1 MFTGSSSPDRP
12 EARLDASYSRLSLR
26 ARGLTGALVG
36 LVLTMAACASPG
48 GGDGPP
54 QGDPTGQCAVK
65 LISDV
70 TTPLTLSDSSAGC
83 DYLVEGE
90 LRVNSTLTIE
100 PGTEVRFAQDARLTF
115 SNGGSLHAVG
125 AAENRI
131 LLRGQADEHGY
142 WYGLCFSDSGPSR
155 LEHVDL
161 MNAGKVFSGGS
172 VVCRGGIGSVGT
184 FTSGPVSILHTH
196 ISGASTS
203 GLDAALLTLGAFERN
218 VFSDN
223 LEYGVRVSAAF
234 ASHLDVDSDYTGAS
248 VGAPNGREFVY
259 LTGRLN
265 EPGSTHIWDRLN
277 APYLTGGDEE
287 PYGEY
292 VIIDN
297 DSHVIIAP
305 GATFYFGERGGITV
319 DRGAT
324 LTATGTE
331 AERVV
336 FTGAVEEP
344 GSWLGLLTRDAALHL
359 EWAEVSWAGAER
371 VGYAGNVLITGA
383 RTNQTSYVRR
393 TLLQGSA
400 ACGLYANSTTAAY
413 LEHEENQYVDNATDQ
428 CLP

>member
-1 MFTGSSSPDRP
+1 M
-12 EARLDASYSRLSLR
+12 
-26 ARGLTGALVG
+26 
-36 LVLTMAACASPG
+36 
-48 GGDGPP
+48 
-54 QGDPTGQCAVK
+54 
-65 LISDV
+65 
-70 TTPLTLSDSSAGC
+70 
-83 DYLVEGE
+83 
-90 LRVNSTLTIE
+90 
-100 PGTEVRFAQDARLTF
+100 
-115 SNGGSLHAVG
+115 
-125 AAENRI
+125 
-131 LLRGQADEHGY
+131 
-142 WYGLCFSDSGPSR
+142 
-155 LEHVDL
+155 
-161 MNAGKVFSGGS
+161 
-172 VVCRGGIGSVGT
+172 
-184 FTSGPVSILHTH
+184 
-196 ISGASTS
+196 
-203 GLDAALLTLGAFERN
+203 
-218 VFSDN
+218 
-223 LEYGVRVSAAF
+223 
-234 ASHLDVDSDYTGAS
+234 
-248 VGAPNGREFVY
+248 GAPNGREFVY

-265 EPGSTHIWDRLN
+265 EPGSTHTWDRLN

-319 DRGAT
+319 DSGAT